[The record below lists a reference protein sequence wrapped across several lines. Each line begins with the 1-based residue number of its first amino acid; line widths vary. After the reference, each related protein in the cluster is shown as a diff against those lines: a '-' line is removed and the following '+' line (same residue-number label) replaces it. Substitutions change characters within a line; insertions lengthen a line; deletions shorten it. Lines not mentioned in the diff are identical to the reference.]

1 MNALKTLA
9 RIGASTLVIGTL
21 SLSAAS
27 AQSDDNLSAERFT
40 TERGM
45 RVSGASIEDRI
56 RRHLSRSGF
65 SEDALDTLSVTRE
78 WAGRNGRTH
87 MEFEQL
93 VDGKRVMGSLVRAA
107 IDAEG
112 QPLTISQRL
121 SNGDRVRG
129 KNNLSASEAVNLAAA
144 RHHEGAP
151 SLSGQGVTLGN
162 VTSFDKGGYFY
173 TDPTAE
179 EVIVANR
186 AGRMEPG
193 WLVTTWGDADN
204 ELVETVLN
212 SRGRI
217 VSVQNRTADDRYNV
231 FEIHPDVSVQETVQG
246 PNSTVESPVGWLG
259 SGTQYA
265 TLISGN
271 NARAYLDR
279 DRLRNRPDAPS
290 RVVVNGDFLT
300 VAQLNQSPT
309 TTTNQ
314 EVAVQNL
321 FYLNNVIHDA
331 LYSYGFT
338 EATRNFQEDN
348 FGRGGLGSD
357 SVNAEAQDGRNTN
370 NANFTVPSDGS
381 NPRMQMYLW
390 NTTANG
396 LDGDLDTDIVWH
408 EYGHG
413 LTWRMIGSMEGDF
426 PGAIGEGM
434 SDGLAIIM
442 TDDDIVGEYSTANDI
457 RGVRRFRYEGYPLTF
472 ANFTGTSVHSDGEIY
487 GATMWDLKKR
497 YEAAGLDR
505 DDVMLDLVDGMNF
518 TAPAPDF
525 LDMRDGILDAT
536 PASRDCLVWQ
546 AFSKF
551 GMGESASYSE
561 GSSGYEIIEDFTPP
575 SSCS

>member
-1 MNALKTLA
+1 MNTRRTIT
-9 RIGASTLVIGTL
+9 RIGASALAIGIMSMT
-21 SLSAAS
+21 AAS
-27 AQSDDNLSAERFT
+27 AQSDDSLSTDSVT

-45 RVSGASIEDRI
+45 RVAGADAQSRLRNYLRQSG
-56 RRHLSRSGF
+56 L
-65 SEDALDTLSVTRE
+65 SEDAIGTLNVTRQ
-78 WAGRNGRTH
+78 WDGRNGRTH

-107 IDAEG
+107 FDADG
-112 QPLTISQRL
+112 QPLTISRRL
-121 SNGDRVRG
+121 SNGGRVRG
-129 KNNLSASEAVNLAAA
+129 QNSLTALEAINLAAA
-144 RHHEGAP
+144 RHHDGAP
-151 SLSGQGVTLGN
+151 SITGQGSKLGN
-162 VTSFDKGGYFY
+162 ITSFDKGSFFHI
-173 TDPTAE
+173 DPTAE
-179 EVIVANR
+179 AIVVASGT
-186 AGRMEPG
+186 GRMQPG
-193 WLVTTWGDADN
+193 WLVTTWSDADN
-204 ELVETVLN
+204 ELVETVVN

-217 VSVQNRTADDRYNV
+217 VHVENRTADDSYNV
-231 FEIHPDVSVQETVQG
+231 FEIHPDVSLQEIVAG
-246 PNSTVESPVGWLG
+246 PTSTVESPAGWLG

-396 LDGDLDTDIVWH
+396 LDGDLDGDIVWH

-413 LTWRMIGSMEGDF
+413 LTWRMIGSMSGAF

-434 SDGLAIIM
+434 SDALAIIM
-442 TDDDIVGEYSTANDI
+442 TDDDRVGEYATTNTERGI
-457 RGVRRFRYEGYPLTF
+457 RRYRYEGYPLTF
-472 ANFTGTSVHSDGEIY
+472 ADFTGRSVHSDGEIY
-487 GATMWDLKKR
+487 AATMWDLKKR
-497 YEAAGLDR
+497 YEAAGFDR
-505 DDVMLDLVDGMNF
+505 DVLMADLVDGMNF

-536 PASRDCLVWQ
+536 PSDRDCLVWE
-546 AFSKF
+546 AFSMF
-551 GMGESASYSE
+551 GMGESASYRRRFIWYS
-561 GSSGYEIIEDFTPP
+561 IVEDFSVPA
-575 SSCS
+575 SCS